1 MEEALQTYFV
11 IRSQEG
17 GLFWDDKRFADK
29 NFTDSETTINH
40 LRSFLS
46 ASIFLLFL
54 VVVVVVRRCRRSKN
68 KTNCFYLCID
78 SCKILQEQFTNLNV
92 IAVKFIY
99 KKVNIFEPNELNY

>member
-17 GLFWDDKRFADK
+17 GLYWDDKRFADK

-46 ASIFLLFL
+46 ASIF
-54 VVVVVVRRCRRSKN
+54 
-68 KTNCFYLCID
+68 Y
-78 SCKILQEQFTNLNV
+78 
-92 IAVKFIY
+92 Y
-99 KKVNIFEPNELNY
+99 